1 MKMELNIQNKKLE
14 LIQWLSTIED
24 STIIDKIM
32 DLRKKESKDWWNSI
46 SSSEKEAIESGIKDA
61 DSSKLSP
68 HSKAR
73 KIYEKW
79 L

>member
-1 MKMELNIQNKKLE
+1 MNIELNILNKKLE

-24 STIIDKIM
+24 SSIIEKIM

-46 SSSEKEAIESGIKDA
+46 SESEKESLEKGLLDA
-61 DSSKLSP
+61 DAGKLNP
-68 HSKAR
+68 HSNAR
-73 KIYEKW
+73 KLYEKW

>member
-1 MKMELNIQNKKLE
+1 MSSETTLSNKKIE

-24 STIIDKIM
+24 VSILNKII

-46 SSSEKEAIESGIKDA
+46 SENEKKSIEVGLKDA
-61 DSSKLSP
+61 EEGKLSN
-68 HSKAR
+68 HSQAR
-73 KIYEKW
+73 KLYEKW

>member
-1 MKMELNIQNKKLE
+1 MSSETTLSNKKIE

-24 STIIDKIM
+24 VSILNKIM

-46 SSSEKEAIESGIKDA
+46 SENEKKSIEVGLKDA
-61 DSSKLSP
+61 EEGKLNE

-73 KIYEKW
+73 KLYEKW

>member
-1 MKMELNIQNKKLE
+1 MNIELNILNKKLE

-24 STIIDKIM
+24 STIIEKIM
-32 DLRKKESKDWWNSI
+32 DLKKKESKDWWNSI
-46 SSSEKEAIESGIKDA
+46 SESEKESIEKGLQDA
-61 DSSKLSP
+61 DAGKLNP
-68 HSKAR
+68 HSNAR

>member
-24 STIIDKIM
+24 SSIIEKIM

-46 SSSEKEAIESGIKDA
+46 SESEKESIEKGLLDA
-61 DSSKLSP
+61 DAGKLNP
-68 HSKAR
+68 HSNAR
-73 KIYEKW
+73 KLYEKW

>member
-1 MKMELNIQNKKLE
+1 MSSETTLSNKKIE

-24 STIIDKIM
+24 VSILNKIM

-46 SSSEKEAIESGIKDA
+46 SENEKKSIEVGLKDA
-61 DSSKLSP
+61 EEGKLNN
-68 HSKAR
+68 HSQAR
-73 KIYEKW
+73 KLYEKW

>member
-1 MKMELNIQNKKLE
+1 MSSESTLSNKKIE

-24 STIIDKIM
+24 VSILNKIM
-32 DLRKKESKDWWNSI
+32 DLRKKENADWWNSI
-46 SSSEKEAIESGIKDA
+46 SDEEKKSIEAGIKDA
-61 DSSKLSP
+61 DEGRLNE

-73 KIYEKW
+73 KLYEKW

>member
-1 MKMELNIQNKKLE
+1 MNIELNILNKKLE

-24 STIIDKIM
+24 STIIEKIM

-46 SSSEKEAIESGIKDA
+46 SESEKVSIEKGLKDSDA
-61 DSSKLSP
+61 GKLNP
-68 HSKAR
+68 HSNAR
-73 KIYEKW
+73 KLYEKW